1 MTPFADEIERALAHL
16 DIAAVKRTYWEQN
29 EFFDLE
35 RWVPASIIE
44 RMVAEVERV
53 RPAVHRNY
61 IPRHKK
67 GGSVS
72 YYTLVEQA
80 PTILA
85 LYRAPA
91 FIRFLA
97 NVTGQPLEPCPPDD
111 PHSCALYFYTEPGD
125 HIGFHFDTSYYRG
138 ARYTVLLGLVER
150 SSSRLVCQLFKNVP
164 GRPPV
169 ELRLA
174 THPGTLVVFNGD
186 KVWHAVTP
194 LGEGEERV
202 SLTLEYVTDPA
213 MSPVKRLV
221 SNLKDAFAYFGVR
234 QVFLRRRE
242 SRRVTQ

>member
-1 MTPFADEIERALAHL
+1 MTPFADEIERALARL

-61 IPRHKK
+61 IARHKK

-85 LYRAPA
+85 FYRAPA

-97 NVTGQPLEPCPPDD
+97 DVTCQPLHPCPASA
-111 PHSCALYFYTEPGD
+111 PHSSALSFYTAPASPLARR
-125 HIGFHFDTSYYRG
+125 FAPSYY
-138 ARYTVLLGLVER
+138 
-150 SSSRLVCQLFKNVP
+150 Q
-164 GRPPV
+164 
-169 ELRLA
+169 
-174 THPGTLVVFNGD
+174 
-186 KVWHAVTP
+186 
-194 LGEGEERV
+194 
-202 SLTLEYVTDPA
+202 
-213 MSPVKRLV
+213 
-221 SNLKDAFAYFGVR
+221 
-234 QVFLRRRE
+234 RR
-242 SRRVTQ
+242 